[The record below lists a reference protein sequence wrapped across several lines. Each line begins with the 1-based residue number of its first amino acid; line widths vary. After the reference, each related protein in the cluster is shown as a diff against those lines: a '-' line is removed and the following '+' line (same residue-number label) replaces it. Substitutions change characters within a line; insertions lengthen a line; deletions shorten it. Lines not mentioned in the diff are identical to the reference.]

1 MATVAPNLESGFPLE
16 ALVRLKVLTGGLRYH
31 GTNGSVIR
39 LLAPQ
44 SPSSPDAG
52 ARPTPMG
59 LLSAILSD
67 DGHDDDD
74 YDDDDDDDD
83 DDDLDDHDDGDDD
96 E

>member
-1 MATVAPNLESGFPLE
+1 M
-16 ALVRLKVLTGGLRYH
+16 LTGGLRYH

-67 DGHDDDD
+67 DDDDD
-74 YDDDDDDDD
+74 DVVVDDDDDDDD
-83 DDDLDDHDDGDDD
+83 DDDADDADDFMIS
-96 E
+96 